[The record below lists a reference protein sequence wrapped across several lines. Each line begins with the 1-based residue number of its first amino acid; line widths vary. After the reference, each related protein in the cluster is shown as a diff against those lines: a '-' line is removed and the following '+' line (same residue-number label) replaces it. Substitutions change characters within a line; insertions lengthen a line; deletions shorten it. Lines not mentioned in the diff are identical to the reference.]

1 MKGTGE
7 GRDRTEGWIDMCDRL
22 NSSLE
27 EAESLLAKIVG
38 PVVQEVKENEAAV
51 PIAAAHKLERRLS
64 KATQLACDISSR
76 MGALADRF

>member
-7 GRDRTEGWIDMCDRL
+7 GVDRTEGWIEMCDRL

-27 EAESLLAKIVG
+27 EAESSLAKIVG
-38 PVVQEVKENEAAV
+38 PVVQEVNEKEAAV

-64 KATQLACDISSR
+64 KATQLAHDISTR
-76 MGALADRF
+76 MRVLADRF